1 MTEPALFTA
10 ADVPDGPVGLSEKS
24 MRDQIEAWQRS
35 GRAISAVVRRTLLD
49 QAQAIDMARASHR
62 ATAITGACTSM
73 VLLLREF
80 RLIDDA
86 PPPADDPFEALM
98 ASLAGN
104 DDTG

>member
-1 MTEPALFTA
+1 MSDPALFEA
-10 ADVPDGPVGLSEKS
+10 PAGPVGLSEHA
-24 MRDQIEAWQRS
+24 MRAQIEAWQLS

-49 QAQAIDMARASHR
+49 QAQAVDMARASNR

-86 PPPADDPFEALM
+86 PPPADDPFDAF
-98 ASLAGN
+98 LAAVSA
-104 DDTG
+104 DDSG